1 MASGYQLI
9 LNGTAADDALYEAL
23 TGLEVE
29 ENADLPGAFQFS
41 LPVNRADDGNLTYAT
56 DPRFAPYSTIA
67 VVTSLDGQD
76 DECIFDGVLLSGKLH
91 LETGVANSSLE
102 LWGQDYSW
110 MMNVEEKVVEWTG
123 TEVDTAASIFGNYG
137 IQPAPDN
144 SNDDSPTHTEDGH
157 TLMQR
162 QTDIQFL
169 RGLARRN
176 GRLCRVYAQSTPGD
190 RIGYFAR
197 PDLTADPV
205 ATLNCTDPANW
216 TVNALDIEWDVTR
229 PTIVNAGQALF
240 TDSDPN
246 SATVSQTDSGLAP
259 LDANDL
265 STFAGQD
272 NTVILTT
279 TVDDSGE
286 LTDRAQ
292 AVLIEAGWFVR
303 CEGETDAN
311 HLNAILRVGDIVA
324 IEGIGSLHSG
334 NYFVWSVR
342 HTIDKVAHKMKFVLV
357 RNAVG
362 QNDLS
367 GGGLLG
373 SVGL

>member
-1 MASGYQLI
+1 MASGYQLF
-9 LNGTAADDALYEAL
+9 LNGTAADDDLYEAL

-41 LPVNRADDGNLTYAT
+41 LPVNRADDGNLTYVT
-56 DPRFAPYSTIA
+56 DPRFAPYTTIA

-91 LETGVANSSLE
+91 LETGVANSTLE

-123 TEVDTAASIFGNYG
+123 TEADTAASIFGAYG

-144 SNDDSPTHTEDGH
+144 SNGDSPSHTEDGH

-176 GRLCRVYAQSTPGD
+176 GLLCRVFAQSTPGD
-190 RIGYFAR
+190 RTGYFAR

-205 ATLNCTDPANW
+205 ATLNCTDPSNW

-229 PTIVNAGQALF
+229 PTVVDAGQALF
-240 TDSDPN
+240 TDSDPD

-259 LDANDL
+259 LDANNL

-342 HTIDKVAHKMKFVLV
+342 HTIDKFAHKMKFVLV

-362 QNDLS
+362 QNDLG